1 MTTITIKCCF
11 DSKFCARKTS
21 LWYFTRSLSLC
32 PHLAS
37 RSYRCARIRALPHC
51 QFIGICRHQSKT
63 TTTMDNDD
71 NHKTTSILLSTSVEC
86 TWSNNTHH
94 PHFLWKFCVFTA
106 VLFQLRLLLLL
117 LSLPLLIAHN
127 IQMESILVWACVCVC
142 LGTQQKCTFAITCIS
157 SSSFAVAA
165 AAVVVVVVYFK
176 YMTQM
181 LALIIFCYIWQLF
194 SLSSATSHSMC

>member
-21 LWYFTRSLSLC
+21 LCYFTLSLSLC

-117 LSLPLLIAHN
+117 LSLSLLIAHN
-127 IQMESILVWACVCVC
+127 IQMESILVWACVCAWAHSKNA
-142 LGTQQKCTFAITCIS
+142 LLQLLAYHHHHSRSPLLPS
-157 SSSFAVAA
+157 SS
-165 AAVVVVVVYFK
+165 
-176 YMTQM
+176 
-181 LALIIFCYIWQLF
+181 YILNIWHRCLR
-194 SLSSATSHSMC
+194 S

>member
-106 VLFQLRLLLLL
+106 VLFQLRLLLLS
-117 LSLPLLIAHN
+117 LSLLIAHN
-127 IQMESILVWACVCVC
+127 IQMESILVWACVCAWAHSKNA
-142 LGTQQKCTFAITCIS
+142 LLQLLAYHHHHSRSPLLPLS
-157 SSSFAVAA
+157 SS
-165 AAVVVVVVYFK
+165 
-176 YMTQM
+176 
-181 LALIIFCYIWQLF
+181 YILNIWHRCLR
-194 SLSSATSHSMC
+194 S